1 MNCSVAFVR
10 KQNKLLIV
18 KDDYRQEKHFIYK
31 MPRLQRFN
39 GHNVNLLF
47 VFHPDANVRKVIFD
61 RVMAND
67 NSLVDDLRK
76 LLVNDSSVLLFTD
89 KGYVKYSVSEDFFTV
104 IHAQETDEAHY
115 FGDQKIVEYVKKYN
129 APNVELREA
138 MFDRVLNIY
147 YEYVFV
153 ADI

>member
-1 MNCSVAFVR
+1 MNYSVAFVR

-47 VFHPDANVRKVIFD
+47 VFHPDAEVRKVIFD

-76 LLVNDSSVLLFTD
+76 LLINDSSVLLFTD
-89 KGYVKYSVSEDFFTV
+89 KGYVKYSVTEDFFTTT
-104 IHAQETDEAHY
+104 HALETDDVHY
-115 FGDQKIVEYVKKYN
+115 FGDQKIVEHVKKYN
-129 APNVELREA
+129 EPNIELREA

-147 YEYVFV
+147 YEYVFI